1 MEVIC
6 FMAILKVNNLSKS
19 FGNVKAVQ
27 EISFEATEGR
37 VLSLLGPSGCGKTT
51 TLRCIAGFENPDQGE
66 IYLDDRKINPF
77 PPEKRGIGMVFQN
90 YALWPHMTVY
100 GNLAFGLQ
108 IRKVPKPEIN
118 KRIKK
123 ILSMVQLEGY
133 ENRYPRQMS
142 GGQQQ
147 RIAMARALVFEP
159 DIMLLDEPLSNLDAK
174 LREEMRFEFTELQ
187 KKLGITAVYVTHDQA
202 EALVLSDKIVI
213 LDQGKIV
220 QSGTPKEIFSN
231 PKNKFVAGF
240 IAVTSFMD
248 GKVDS
253 LTEEQKKV
261 VVKTDDG
268 LTIQGNNSNLSVG
281 QRVSVAI
288 RMNAVHFVQDED
300 EIEKNSVNLFKG
312 KIIQSSY
319 LGNIVDYKISVGN
332 WMVRTNTEVKNNF
345 KVGDEVKFYLPPEK
359 IIVTLEK

>member
-1 MEVIC
+1 
-6 FMAILKVNNLSKS
+6 MAILKVNNLSKS
-19 FGNVKAVQ
+19 FGKVKAVR
-27 EISFEATEGR
+27 EVTFEATEGK

-51 TLRCIAGFENPDQGE
+51 TLRCIAGFENPDRGE
-66 IYLDDRKINPF
+66 IYLDDRKITSI

-100 GNLAFGLQ
+100 GNLAFSLQ
-108 IRKVPKPEIN
+108 IRKVPKPEID

-123 ILSMVQLEGY
+123 VLSMVQLEGY

-159 DIMLLDEPLSNLDAK
+159 EIMLLDEPLSNLDAQ

-187 KKLGITAVYVTHDQA
+187 RKLGITAVYVTHDQA
-202 EALVLSDKIVI
+202 EALVISDKIVI

-220 QSGTPKEIFSN
+220 QSGSPKDIYSN

-240 IAVTSFMD
+240 IAVTSFIN
-248 GKVDS
+248 GRIDS
-253 LTEEQKKV
+253 FTEEKKKV
-261 VVKTDDG
+261 IVKTDDG
-268 LTIQGNNSNLSVG
+268 LAIHGFNNSFDIG
-281 QRVSVAI
+281 QKVSVAI
-288 RMNAVHFVQDED
+288 RMNVIKFIQDEN
-300 EIEKNSVNLFKG
+300 KNDKNTVNMFRG

-319 LGNIVDYKISVGN
+319 LGNIIDYKIKVSN
-332 WMVRTNTEVKNNF
+332 WEVRTNSDAKYNF
-345 KVGDEVKFYLPPEK
+345 KIGEEVTFYLSPED
-359 IIVTLEK
+359 IIVTREE

>member
-1 MEVIC
+1 
-6 FMAILKVNNLSKS
+6 MAILKVKNLSKN
-19 FGNVKAVQ
+19 FGKVKAVQ
-27 EISFEATEGR
+27 EVSFEATEGE

-51 TLRCIAGFENPDQGE
+51 MLRCIAGFENPDQGE
-66 IYLDDRKINPF
+66 IYLDNRKITPF

-108 IRKVPKPEIN
+108 IKKVPKDEIT
-118 KRIKK
+118 KKIKK
-123 ILSMVQLEGY
+123 VLDMVQLEGY

-159 DIMLLDEPLSNLDAK
+159 GIMLLDEPLSNLDAQ

-187 KKLGITAVYVTHDQA
+187 RKLGITAIYVTHDQA
-202 EALVLSDKIVI
+202 EALVISDKILI
-213 LDQGKIV
+213 LDQGKMI
-220 QSGTPKEIFSN
+220 QFGRPKEIYSN

-240 IAVTSFMD
+240 IAVTSFID
-248 GKVDS
+248 GRIDS
-253 LTEEQKKV
+253 FTEEKKKV

-268 LTIQGNNSNLSVG
+268 LVIHGFNNSFDIG
-281 QRVSVAI
+281 KKVSIAM
-288 RMNAVHFVQDED
+288 RMNVIKFIQDENKSD
-300 EIEKNSVNLFKG
+300 KNTVNIFKG

-319 LGNIVDYKISVGN
+319 LGNIIDYKIKVGN
-332 WMVRTNTEVKNNF
+332 WEVRTKSDAKYNF
-345 KVGDEVKFYLPPEK
+345 KVGEEVTFCLLPED
-359 IIVTLEK
+359 IIVTRES

>member
-1 MEVIC
+1 
-6 FMAILKVNNLSKS
+6 MAILKVNNLSKS

-66 IYLDDRKINPF
+66 IYLDDRKITPF

-213 LDQGKIV
+213 LDQGKII
-220 QSGTPKEIFSN
+220 QSGTPREIFSN

-253 LTEEQKKV
+253 LAEEQKKV

>member
-1 MEVIC
+1 
-6 FMAILKVNNLSKS
+6 MAILKVKNLNKD
-19 FGNVKAVQ
+19 FGKVKAVQ
-27 EISFEATEGR
+27 EVSFEAAEGK

-51 TLRCIAGFENPDQGE
+51 TLRCIAGFENPDRGE
-66 IYLDDRKINPF
+66 IYLDDRKITYV
-77 PPEKRGIGMVFQN
+77 PPEKRGIGMIFQN

-108 IRKVPKPEIN
+108 IRKIPKDEIT
-118 KRIKK
+118 KKIKK
-123 ILSMVQLEGY
+123 VLGMVQLEGY

-159 DIMLLDEPLSNLDAK
+159 EIMLLDEPLSNLDAQ

-202 EALVLSDKIVI
+202 EALVISDKIVI

-220 QSGTPKEIFSN
+220 QSGSPKEIYSN

-240 IAVTSFMD
+240 IAVTSFIN
-248 GKVDS
+248 GSVDS
-253 LTEEQKKV
+253 LIEDRKKV

-268 LTIQGNNSNLSVG
+268 LVIHGFNNGFDTG
-281 QRVSVAI
+281 QKVSVAM
-288 RMNAVHFVQDED
+288 RMNVIKFIQDENKSD
-300 EIEKNSVNLFKG
+300 KNTVNIFKG
-312 KIIQSSY
+312 RIIQSSY
-319 LGNIVDYKISVGN
+319 LGNIIDYKIKVGN
-332 WMVRTNTEVKNNF
+332 WEVRTNSDAKYNF
-345 KVGDEVKFYLPPEK
+345 KVGEGVTFYLSPED
-359 IIVTLEK
+359 IIVTREE

>member
-1 MEVIC
+1 
-6 FMAILKVNNLSKS
+6 MAILKVNNLSKN
-19 FGNVKAVQ
+19 FGKVKAVQ
-27 EISFEATEGR
+27 EVSFEATEGK

-51 TLRCIAGFENPDQGE
+51 TLRCIAGFENPDRGE
-66 IYLDDRKINPF
+66 IYLDDRKITPI

-100 GNLAFGLQ
+100 GNLAFSLQ
-108 IRKVPKPEIN
+108 IRKVPKNEIT
-118 KRIKK
+118 KKIKK
-123 ILSMVQLEGY
+123 VLDMVQLEGY

-159 DIMLLDEPLSNLDAK
+159 DIMLLDEPLSNLDAQ

-202 EALVLSDKIVI
+202 EALVISDKIVI

-220 QSGTPKEIFSN
+220 QSGTPKEIYSN

-240 IAVTSFMD
+240 IAVTSFID
-248 GKVDS
+248 GKIDS
-253 LTEEQKKV
+253 FTENKKRV
-261 VVKTDDG
+261 MVKTDDG
-268 LTIQGNNSNLSVG
+268 LVIHSFNHSFDIG
-281 QRVSVAI
+281 QKVSVAM
-288 RMNAVHFVQDED
+288 RMNVIKFIQDEYKSD
-300 EIEKNSVNLFKG
+300 KSTVNIFKG

-319 LGNIVDYKISVGN
+319 LGNTIDYKIRMGK
-332 WMVRTNTEVKNNF
+332 WEIRTNAEAKYDFKIGEEVTF
-345 KVGDEVKFYLPPEK
+345 HLPPED
-359 IIVTLEK
+359 IIVTRES

>member
-1 MEVIC
+1 
-6 FMAILKVNNLSKS
+6 MAILKVKNLNKH
-19 FGNVKAVQ
+19 FGKVKAVQ
-27 EISFEATEGR
+27 EVSFEAPEGK

-51 TLRCIAGFENPDQGE
+51 SLRCIAGFENPDSGE
-66 IYLDDRKINPF
+66 IYLDDRKITHI

-108 IRKVPKPEIN
+108 IRKVPKNEI
-118 KRIKK
+118 IKK
-123 ILSMVQLEGY
+123 IKRVLGMVQLEGY
-133 ENRYPRQMS
+133 ENRFPRQMS

-159 DIMLLDEPLSNLDAK
+159 EIMLLDEPLSNLDAQ

-187 KKLGITAVYVTHDQA
+187 KKLGITAIYVTHDQA
-202 EALVLSDKIVI
+202 EALVISDKIVI
-213 LDQGKIV
+213 LNQGKIV
-220 QSGTPKEIFSN
+220 QSGTPKEIFSH
-231 PKNKFVAGF
+231 PRNKFVAGF

-253 LTEEQKKV
+253 FAEEKKKIII
-261 VVKTDDG
+261 KTDDG
-268 LTIQGNNSNLSVG
+268 LTIQGNNNHFSIE

-288 RMNAVHFVQDED
+288 RMNAVDFIKDED
-300 EIEKNSVNLFKG
+300 EIAKNSINLFKG

-319 LGNIVDYKISVGN
+319 LGNIVDYKISTGN
-332 WMVRTNTEVKNNF
+332 WIVRTNSEVKTNF
-345 KVGDEVKFYLPPEK
+345 KVGDEVTFYLPPEK
-359 IIVTLEK
+359 IIVTSEK

>member
-1 MEVIC
+1 
-6 FMAILKVNNLSKS
+6 MAILKVNSLGKN
-19 FGNVKAVQ
+19 FGKVKAI
-27 EISFEATEGR
+27 EDINFEAKEGE

-51 TLRCIAGFENPDQGE
+51 TLRCIAGFESPDQGE
-66 IYLDDRKINPF
+66 ILLNNKNITHIS
-77 PPEKRGIGMVFQN
+77 PEQRGIGMVFQN

-108 IRKVPKPEIN
+108 IRKIPKDEIK
-118 KRIKK
+118 KRIKRV
-123 ILSMVQLEGY
+123 LSMVQLEGF
-133 ENRYPRQMS
+133 EDRFPRQMS

-159 DIMLLDEPLSNLDAK
+159 GIMLLDEPLSNLDAQ
-174 LREEMRFEFTELQ
+174 LREEMRFEFIELQ

-202 EALVLSDKIVI
+202 EALVISHKILI
-213 LDQGKIV
+213 LNQGEMI
-220 QSGTPKEIFSN
+220 QLGTPKEIFSN
-231 PKNKFVAGF
+231 PRNKFVAGF

-253 LTEEQKKV
+253 LAEEQKKV
-261 VVKTDDG
+261 IVKTDDG
-268 LTIQGNNSNLSVG
+268 LTIQGNNNNLSVG

-288 RMNAVHFVQDED
+288 RINTVYFIQDED
-300 EIEKNSVNLFKG
+300 EIEKKSVNIFKG

-332 WMVRTNTEVKNNF
+332 WMVRTNTEVKYNF

>member
-1 MEVIC
+1 MEVIY
-6 FMAILKVNNLSKS
+6 FMAILKVKNLSKN
-19 FGNVKAVQ
+19 FGKVKAVQ
-27 EISFEATEGR
+27 EVNFEATEGK

-66 IYLDDRKINPF
+66 IYLDNRNITPF

-108 IRKVPKPEIN
+108 IRKVPKPEID

-123 ILSMVQLEGY
+123 VLSMVQLEGY

-159 DIMLLDEPLSNLDAK
+159 EIMLLDEPLSNLDAQ

-187 KKLGITAVYVTHDQA
+187 RKLGITAIYVTHDQA
-202 EALVLSDKIVI
+202 EALVISDKIVI
-213 LDQGKIV
+213 LNQGKIV
-220 QSGTPKEIFSN
+220 QSGSPKEIYSN
-231 PKNKFVAGF
+231 PINKFVAGF
-240 IAVTSFMD
+240 IAVSSFIN
-248 GKVDS
+248 GSVDS
-253 LTEEQKKV
+253 FIEDKKKV
-261 VVKTDDG
+261 VVKTNDG
-268 LTIQGNNSNLSVG
+268 LVICGFNNSFDIG
-281 QRVSVAI
+281 QEVSVAM
-288 RMNAVHFVQDED
+288 RMNVIKFIQDENKSD
-300 EIEKNSVNLFKG
+300 KNTVNIFKG

-319 LGNIVDYKISVGN
+319 LGNIIDYKIKVGN
-332 WMVRTNTEVKNNF
+332 WEVRTNSDAKYNF
-345 KVGDEVKFYLPPEK
+345 KVGEEVTFYLSPED
-359 IIVTLEK
+359 IIVTREE

>member
-1 MEVIC
+1 
-6 FMAILKVNNLSKS
+6 MAILKVNNLSKS
-19 FGNVKAVQ
+19 FGKVKAVR
-27 EISFEATEGR
+27 EVTFEATEGK

-51 TLRCIAGFENPDQGE
+51 TLRCIAGFENPDRGE
-66 IYLDDRKINPF
+66 IYLDDRKITSI

-108 IRKVPKPEIN
+108 IRKVPKPEID

-123 ILSMVQLEGY
+123 VLSMVQLEGY

-159 DIMLLDEPLSNLDAK
+159 EIMLLDEPLSNLDAQ

-202 EALVLSDKIVI
+202 EALVISDKIVI
-213 LDQGKIV
+213 LNQGEIV
-220 QSGTPKEIFSN
+220 QSGSPKEIYSN

-240 IAVTSFMD
+240 IAVTSFIN
-248 GKVDS
+248 GRIGS
-253 LTEEQKKV
+253 FTEEKKKV
-261 VVKTDDG
+261 IVKTDDG
-268 LTIQGNNSNLSVG
+268 LVIHGFNNSFDIG
-281 QRVSVAI
+281 QKVSVAM
-288 RMNAVHFVQDED
+288 RMNVIKFIQDENRGD
-300 EIEKNSVNLFKG
+300 KNTVNIFKG

-319 LGNIVDYKISVGN
+319 LGNIIDYKIRMGK
-332 WMVRTNTEVKNNF
+332 WEIRTNAEAKYDFKLGEEVIF
-345 KVGDEVKFYLPPEK
+345 HLPPED
-359 IIVTLEK
+359 IIVTREE

>member
-1 MEVIC
+1 
-6 FMAILKVNNLSKS
+6 MAILKVNNLSKS
-19 FGNVKAVQ
+19 FGKVKAVR
-27 EISFEATEGR
+27 EVTFEATEGK

-51 TLRCIAGFENPDQGE
+51 TLRCIAGFENPDRGE
-66 IYLDDRKINPF
+66 IYLDDRKITSI

-100 GNLAFGLQ
+100 GNLAFSLQ
-108 IRKVPKPEIN
+108 IRKVPKPEID

-123 ILSMVQLEGY
+123 VLSMVQLEGY

-159 DIMLLDEPLSNLDAK
+159 EIMLLDEPLSNLDAQ

-187 KKLGITAVYVTHDQA
+187 RKLGITAVYVTHDQA
-202 EALVLSDKIVI
+202 EALVISDKIVI

-220 QSGTPKEIFSN
+220 QSGSPKDIYSN

-240 IAVTSFMD
+240 IAVTSFIN
-248 GKVDS
+248 GRIDS
-253 LTEEQKKV
+253 FTEEKKKV
-261 VVKTDDG
+261 IVKTDDG
-268 LTIQGNNSNLSVG
+268 LAIHGFNNSFDIG
-281 QRVSVAI
+281 QKVSVAM
-288 RMNAVHFVQDED
+288 RMNVIKFIQDEN
-300 EIEKNSVNLFKG
+300 KNDKNTVNMFRG

-319 LGNIVDYKISVGN
+319 LGNIIDYKIKVGN
-332 WMVRTNTEVKNNF
+332 WEVRTNSDAKYNF
-345 KVGDEVKFYLPPEK
+345 KIGEEVTFYLSPEDV
-359 IIVTLEK
+359 IVTREE

>member
-1 MEVIC
+1 
-6 FMAILKVNNLSKS
+6 MAILKVKNLSKN
-19 FGNVKAVQ
+19 FGKVKAVQ
-27 EISFEATEGR
+27 DVTFEATEGK

-66 IYLDDRKINPF
+66 IYLDNRNITPF

-108 IRKVPKPEIN
+108 IRKVPKPEID
-118 KRIKK
+118 KRTRKV
-123 ILSMVQLEGY
+123 LSMVQLEGY

-159 DIMLLDEPLSNLDAK
+159 EIMLLDEPLSNLDAQ

-187 KKLGITAVYVTHDQA
+187 RKLGITAIYVTHDQA
-202 EALVLSDKIVI
+202 EALVISDKILI
-213 LDQGKIV
+213 LDQGKMV
-220 QSGTPKEIFSN
+220 QFGTPREIYSN

-240 IAVTSFMD
+240 IAVTSFID
-248 GKVDS
+248 GRIDS
-253 LTEEQKKV
+253 FTEEKKKV
-261 VVKTDDG
+261 IVKTDNG
-268 LTIQGNNSNLSVG
+268 LVIHGFNNSFDIG
-281 QRVSVAI
+281 KKVSVAM
-288 RMNAVHFVQDED
+288 RMNVIKFIQDENKSD
-300 EIEKNSVNLFKG
+300 KNTVNIFKG

-319 LGNIVDYKISVGN
+319 LGNIIDYKIKVGS
-332 WMVRTNTEVKNNF
+332 WEVRTKSDAKYNF
-345 KVGDEVKFYLPPEK
+345 KVGEEVTFYLSPED
-359 IIVTLEK
+359 IIVTREE